1 MKYAGFIYEWT
12 NMKTGSKYLGSHKG
26 TVDDG
31 YIGSG
36 KAFLKALK
44 RHGVSSFTRE
54 ILEFVEHETDI
65 FKREQYY
72 LDERQ
77 CATSRKY
84 YNISPTAGGGD
95 SGAGDKI
102 SKTNKLLFAT
112 GKRVARKGIPL
123 SKEQKEKLC
132 DEWLV
137 VFPDGQEII
146 IKNMLEFCKQ
156 HNLNPSRMSS
166 IARGEK
172 AGHHKGYKC
181 KKLTNN
187 RNVKYEYKEYRYKSD
202 EEKKKINSDAV
213 KKAKELNATPKI
225 EYDGIVYTSLI
236 KAIEATGLSRYLL
249 IKNGKLLRNN

>member
-1 MKYAGFIYEWT
+1 
-12 NMKTGSKYLGSHKG
+12 
-26 TVDDG
+26 
-31 YIGSG
+31 
-36 KAFLKALK
+36 
-44 RHGVSSFTRE
+44 
-54 ILEFVEHETDI
+54 
-65 FKREQYY
+65 
-72 LDERQ
+72 
-77 CATSRKY
+77 
-84 YNISPTAGGGD
+84 
-95 SGAGDKI
+95 
-102 SKTNKLLFAT
+102 
-112 GKRVARKGIPL
+112 
-123 SKEQKEKLC
+123 
-132 DEWLV
+132 
-137 VFPDGQEII
+137 
-146 IKNMLEFCKQ
+146 
-156 HNLNPSRMSS
+156 MSS